1 MQPLEPS
8 QGGAGGQALLSLSFI
23 DTEAGK
29 AVMHQATTF
38 YSDGLDVIA
47 EFLACSRPAADGI
60 VAVYQDQRQYEHAM
74 RQLARWNRSQG
85 LISGNEVALRISVSA
100 GTWNGLYAAALSMG
114 RAATPDAI
122 GMSTCGAGGMLAELS
137 SVPLMADALQPC
149 ASHPHLHSP
158 GPGAGHEDGP
168 WLQLAWQPLQ
178 KLLLRDRLLEQE
190 VRRPRLSVEAMPQG
204 CAGLDADTLTHG
216 FVLQAPGQPPQLIC
230 APGWQ
235 ARIAEEVGRHFK
247 ASVLLLFRLMF
258 HDTGQGWGWEAD
270 SAQCRGL
277 SMLMAQAEDT
287 GLTDFNGMS
296 ETCMLLT
303 DAIDKT
309 ASGEALEGGL
319 SAAVLLAD
327 AVMKLAAMWPQEML
341 HPRHPSARLMA
352 GWMAQVD
359 EKAQVAP
366 DALLGPG
373 VRIGRGSVVESGAII
388 QGGAEVGAGVLI
400 PEGVV
405 VAAGARVT
413 SLMLDEVLLPPGTV
427 LCGSAR
433 LQRGVRVG
441 RQVTL
446 GSNVHIG
453 TDVHLPDGIVVA
465 DLARVRRIYLGRG
478 VVMAPGTRIEGN
490 LSVGMRSRIGSRVC
504 FGADVDVGAEAEI
517 GSGLY
522 LPRGIMVAAGA
533 RISRCNIA
541 ASTSIPPGT
550 VLHGDLTLRRN
561 CVVGIGVVFGYGA
574 DIGPDVMLPSGVTV
588 MANARIERL
597 QLNGCQL
604 PHQTMI
610 GGNLTLGRQC
620 RVGRHVVFE
629 GDNRISPAVQLPAGI
644 YVSKGA
650 RIKYLRLH
658 APLPLRTVVCGN
670 LITGPTAQIGR
681 GVILGADVTLR
692 ATIPDGISVAPGAVV
707 RKCDV
712 AGAVLGWDTRIEGD
726 LYLADG
732 VELGDHTR
740 FEHGVRI
747 KTACRIP
754 DGLVFRAGARVRF
767 FELAPDVTLPPGT
780 RIGGSLRLAQ
790 GVQVGA
796 GVEFG
801 DDVEVG
807 PGVHIPDGA
816 RIANQAR
823 ITHLDIAPD
832 ADLPACFHLHGNA
845 IVGAAACIGDNAM
858 LGRDV
863 VIGPGVTL
871 PAGTML
877 CDGARLGDLRL
888 GEGVSLPA
896 GTRIGGNLV
905 VRRGAV
911 LDGDVEFGANVEIG
925 PHVRLPEGL
934 QVAPG
939 TCLRV
944 LSIASDVQ
952 VPHGTRIQGDL
963 WMSVGVKIGQQV
975 VFGADIRIGP
985 GVPIPDGAMIGDGAR
1000 IDRLQIADNVMLGSE
1015 VVFTGNAVID
1025 ACACIGVGVLL
1036 GKDVVIG
1043 PRVRLPHGVVVADR
1057 ARVRRFCI
1065 GPRAT
1070 LPAMFIVEGNLTL
1083 GQGVVVGHGAR
1094 LGPDVWAEPG
1104 AVINDYAEIPA
1115 GTRVTAAIRTA
1126 GIIPVAPSP
1135 DASLPVWQA
1144 YMAQLSLNRQQ
1155 GTTQVDAQAPGPQ
1168 PRQAAVATAQP
1179 ADADT
1184 APAPEALPRPASAPI
1199 TIPSVPTAYP
1209 SHAPAFRPLSPFG

>member
-1 MQPLEPS
+1 
-8 QGGAGGQALLSLSFI
+8 
-23 DTEAGK
+23 
-29 AVMHQATTF
+29 MHQATTF

-85 LISGNEVALRISVSA
+85 LISGNEAALRISVSA

-114 RAATPDAI
+114 RAATPDGISMGRAATPDAI
-122 GMSTCGAGGMLAELS
+122 NMATCGAGGMLAELS

-149 ASHPHLHSP
+149 DSHPHLRGP

-168 WLQLAWQPLQ
+168 WLQLGWQPLQ

-190 VRRPRLSVEAMPQG
+190 VRRPRLSVEAMPQS
-204 CAGLDADTLTHG
+204 CAGLDADTLAHG

-235 ARIAEEVGRHFK
+235 ARIAQEVGCHFK

-258 HDTGQGWGWEAD
+258 HDIGQGWGWDAD

-277 SMLMAQAEDT
+277 SMLMAQAEDA

-303 DAIDKT
+303 DAIDKA

-400 PEGVV
+400 PEGVM
-405 VAAGARVT
+405 VAAGARVK
-413 SLMLDEVLLPPGTV
+413 SLELEGVLLPFGTV
-427 LCGSAR
+427 LRGSAR
-433 LQRGVRVG
+433 LQRGVRLG

-446 GSNVHIG
+446 GANVEIG
-453 TDVHLPDGIVVA
+453 VGVHLPEGIVVA
-465 DLARVRRIYLGRG
+465 DLARVRQLYLGRG
-478 VVMAPGTRIEGN
+478 VVLPPGTRIEGSV
-490 LSVGMRSRIGSRVC
+490 SVGTRSRIGSRVC
-504 FGADVDVGAEAEI
+504 FGADVEVGAEAEI

-541 ASTSIPPGT
+541 SSTSIPPGT

-574 DIGPDVMLPSGVTV
+574 DVGPDVLIPSGVTV

-604 PHQTMI
+604 PHQTII

-620 RVGRHVVFE
+620 RVGRSVVFE
-629 GDNRISPAVQLPAGI
+629 GDNRIGPALQLPSGI
-644 YVSKGA
+644 HVARGA
-650 RIKYLRLH
+650 RINYLRLH
-658 APLPLRTVVCGN
+658 APLPLPLRTVLHGN
-670 LITGPTAQIGR
+670 LIVGPTARVGR
-681 GVILGADVTLR
+681 GVTLGADVTLR
-692 ATIPDGISVAPGAVV
+692 ATIPDGLSVAPGAVV

-712 AGAVLGWDTRIEGD
+712 AGALLGWNTCIEGD
-726 LYLADG
+726 LYLASG
-732 VELGDHTR
+732 VALGDHTR
-740 FEHGVRI
+740 FEQDVRI

-767 FELAPDVTLPPGT
+767 FELAPDVTLPAGT

-790 GVQVGA
+790 GVRVGA

-816 RIANQAR
+816 RIGDQAR
-823 ITHLDIAPD
+823 ITRLEIAPD

-925 PHVRLPEGL
+925 PHMRLPKGL

-963 WMSVGVKIGQQV
+963 WIAAGVKIGQQV

-985 GVPIPDGAMIGDGAR
+985 GVSIPDGAIIGDGAR

-1126 GIIPVAPSP
+1126 GSIPVAPSP

-1155 GTTQVDAQAPGPQ
+1155 GTTPADAQAPGPQ
-1168 PRQAAVATAQP
+1168 PRQATMSAAQP

-1184 APAPEALPRPASAPI
+1184 APAPEALPRPVSAPI
-1199 TIPSVPTAYP
+1199 AIPSAPPAYP
-1209 SHAPAFRPLSPFG
+1209 SHAPGFRPLSPFG

>member
-1 MQPLEPS
+1 
-8 QGGAGGQALLSLSFI
+8 
-23 DTEAGK
+23 
-29 AVMHQATTF
+29 MHQSTTF

-47 EFLACSRPAADGI
+47 EFLACARPAADGI
-60 VAVYQDQRQYEHAM
+60 VAVYQDQRQWDHAM
-74 RQLARWNRSQG
+74 RQLARWSRGHG
-85 LISGNEVALRISVSA
+85 LVSGDEAALRISVSA
-100 GTWNGLYAAALSMG
+100 STWNGLYAAALSIG

-122 GMSTCGAGGMLAELS
+122 GMAARGAGGMLADLS
-137 SVPLMADALQPC
+137 AVPLMADALQPC
-149 ASHPHLHSP
+149 DSHPHLRSADL
-158 GPGAGHEDGP
+158 GAGHEDGP

-190 VRRPRLSVEAMPQG
+190 VKRPRLIVETMPQS
-204 CAGLDADTLTHG
+204 CANLDADTLAHG

-230 APGWQ
+230 AAGWQ
-235 ARIAEEVGRHFK
+235 ARIAQEVGRHFK
-247 ASVLLLFRLMF
+247 ASVLLLFRLIF
-258 HDTGQGWGWEAD
+258 HDAGQGWGWEAD

-277 SMLMAQAEDT
+277 SMLMTQAEDA

-296 ETCMLLT
+296 QTCMLLT

-309 ASGEALEGGL
+309 AAGDALEGDL
-319 SAAVLLAD
+319 SAVVLLAH
-327 AVMKLAAMWPQEML
+327 AVKKLAAMWPQEML
-341 HPRHPSARLMA
+341 HPRHPSARLLA
-352 GWMAQVD
+352 GWMAQIGD
-359 EKAQVAP
+359 KAQVAP

-373 VRIGRGSVVESGAII
+373 VSIGSGSVVESGAII
-388 QGGAEVGAGVLI
+388 HGGAEVGAGVLI

-413 SLMLDEVLLPPGTV
+413 SLALEGVSLPPGTV

-433 LQRGVRVG
+433 LQCGVRVG
-441 RQVTL
+441 RHVTL
-446 GSNVHIG
+446 GSNVEISAG
-453 TDVHLPDGIVVA
+453 VYLPDGIVVA

-478 VVMAPGTRIEGN
+478 VVMAPGTRIEGS
-490 LSVGMRSRIGSRVC
+490 LSVGMRSRTGNNVC
-504 FGADVDVGAEAEI
+504 FGADVEVGAEAEI

-533 RISRCNIA
+533 SISRCSIA

-574 DIGPDVMLPSGVTV
+574 DVGPDVIIPSGVTV
-588 MANARIERL
+588 MANARVERL

-620 RVGRHVVFE
+620 RVGRSVVFE
-629 GDNRISPAVQLPAGI
+629 GDNRIGPAVQLPAGI
-644 YVSKGA
+644 NVARGA
-650 RIKYLRLH
+650 RINYLRLH
-658 APLPLRTVVCGN
+658 APLPLPLRTVLHGN
-670 LITGPTAQIGR
+670 LIVGPTARIGR
-681 GVILGADVTLR
+681 GVNLGADVTVR
-692 ATIPDGISVAPGAVV
+692 ASIPDGISVASGAVV

-712 AGAVLGWDTRIEGD
+712 AGALLGWDTRIEGD
-726 LYLADG
+726 LYLASG

-790 GVQVGA
+790 GVRVGA

-801 DDVEVG
+801 SDVEVG

-816 RIANQAR
+816 RITNQAR
-823 ITHLDIAPD
+823 ITQLDIASD
-832 ADLPACFHLHGNA
+832 AHLPNCFHLHGNA
-845 IVGAAACIGDNAM
+845 VIGAGACIGDNVM

-863 VIGPGVTL
+863 VIGPGITL
-871 PAGTML
+871 PPGVIL
-877 CDGARLGDLRL
+877 CDGARLTDLRL
-888 GEGVSLPA
+888 GEGVVLPA
-896 GTRIGGNLV
+896 GTRIGGNLL

-911 LDGDVEFGANVEIG
+911 LGSDVEFGADVEIG
-925 PHVRLPEGL
+925 PYVRLPEGL

-939 TCLRV
+939 TCLRA
-944 LSIASDVQ
+944 LCIASNVQ
-952 VPHGTRIQGDL
+952 VPPGTRIHGDL
-963 WMSVGVKIGQQV
+963 SISSGVKLGQQV
-975 VFGADIRIGP
+975 VFGSDIRLGP
-985 GVPIPDGAMIGDGAR
+985 GVPIPDGAIIGNGAR
-1000 IDRLQIADNVMLGSE
+1000 IDRLRIAGNVTLGRE
-1015 VVFTGNAVID
+1015 VVFTGNAVIQTS
-1025 ACACIGVGVLL
+1025 ACIGDGVLL
-1036 GKDVVIG
+1036 GRSVVIG
-1043 PRVRLPHGVVVADR
+1043 PRVRLPHGVVVADG

-1065 GPRAT
+1065 GPRTA
-1070 LPAMFIVEGNLTL
+1070 LPAMFIVEGNLCL

-1094 LGPDVWAEPG
+1094 FGDGVQVAPG

-1115 GTRVTAAIRTA
+1115 GTRVAAALRDE
-1126 GIIPVAPSP
+1126 GSVPVAPPP

-1144 YMAQLSLNRQQ
+1144 YMAQLSLNREQE
-1155 GTTQVDAQAPGPQ
+1155 TTPVDAQALAPEIVQTAVSAFPSADTEPAQAPDGL
-1168 PRQAAVATAQP
+1168 PRPVSAPIPIPVAATAYP
-1179 ADADT
+1179 
-1184 APAPEALPRPASAPI
+1184 APAPG
-1199 TIPSVPTAYP
+1199 
-1209 SHAPAFRPLSPFG
+1209 FRPLSPFG

>member
-1 MQPLEPS
+1 
-8 QGGAGGQALLSLSFI
+8 
-23 DTEAGK
+23 
-29 AVMHQATTF
+29 MHQATTF

-60 VAVYQDQRQYEHAM
+60 VAVYQDPRQYEHAM
-74 RQLARWNRSQG
+74 RQLARWNRSHG
-85 LISGNEVALRISVSA
+85 LISGDEAALRIGVST

-122 GMSTCGAGGMLAELS
+122 GMSVRGAGGMLAELS
-137 SVPLMADALQPC
+137 AVPLMADAMQPC
-149 ASHPHLHSP
+149 DSHPHLRSP
-158 GPGAGHEDGP
+158 GQGAGHEDGP

-190 VRRPRLSVEAMPQG
+190 ARRPRLSVAAMPQG
-204 CAGLDADTLTHG
+204 CAWLDADTLAHG
-216 FVLQAPGQPPQLIC
+216 FLLQAPGQPPQLIC

-235 ARIAEEVGRHFK
+235 ARVAQEVERHFK

-258 HDTGQGWGWEAD
+258 HDAGQGWGWDAD

-277 SMLMAQAEDT
+277 ATLMAQAEDT
-287 GLTDFNGMS
+287 GLSDFNGMS
-296 ETCMLLT
+296 ETCMLLA
-303 DAIDKT
+303 DAIDKA
-309 ASGEALEGGL
+309 ASGEALEGSL

-413 SLMLDEVLLPPGTV
+413 SLALEGVMLPAGTV

-441 RQVTL
+441 RQVSL
-446 GSNVHIG
+446 GANAEIG
-453 TDVHLPDGIVVA
+453 AGVHLPDGIVVA
-465 DLARVRRIYLGRG
+465 DLARVRQLYLGRG
-478 VVMAPGTRIEGN
+478 VVLAPGTRIEGS
-490 LSVGMRSRIGSRVC
+490 LSVGTRSRIGDGVC
-504 FGADVDVGAEAEI
+504 FGADVEVGAEAEI
-517 GSGLY
+517 GSGLH

-541 ASTSIPPGT
+541 ASASIPPGT

-574 DIGPDVMLPSGVTV
+574 DVGPDVIIPSGVTV

-597 QLNGCQL
+597 QLNGCEL

-620 RVGRHVVFE
+620 RVGRSVVFE
-629 GDNRISPAVQLPAGI
+629 GDNRIGPAVQLPAG
-644 YVSKGA
+644 VHVARGA
-650 RIKYLRLH
+650 RINYLRLH
-658 APLPLRTVVCGN
+658 APLPLRTAIHGN
-670 LITGPTAQIGR
+670 LIVGPTARVGR

-692 ATIPDGISVAPGAVV
+692 ATIPDGLSVAPGAVV

-712 AGAVLGWDTRIEGD
+712 AGALLGSNTCIAGD
-726 LYLADG
+726 LYLASG
-732 VELGDHTR
+732 VALGDHIR
-740 FEHGVRI
+740 LEHGVRI
-747 KTACRIP
+747 KTACRVP

-767 FELAPDVTLPPGT
+767 FEVAPDVTLPAGT

-790 GVQVGA
+790 GVRVGA

-807 PGVHIPDGA
+807 PGVCIPDGA
-816 RIANQAR
+816 RIADQAR
-823 ITHLDIAPD
+823 ITRLEIAPD

-858 LGRDV
+858 LGQDV
-863 VIGPGVTL
+863 VIGPGVAL

-896 GTRIGGNLV
+896 GTRIGGNLI

-911 LDGDVEFGANVEIG
+911 LGSDVEFGANVEIG

-939 TCLRV
+939 TRLGA
-944 LSIASDVQ
+944 LSIASNVR
-952 VPHGTRIQGDL
+952 VPYGTRIHGDL
-963 WMSVGVKIGQQV
+963 SMSAGVTIGRQV
-975 VFGADIRIGP
+975 VFGAGIRLGP
-985 GVPIPDGAMIGDGAR
+985 GVPVPDGAVIGDGAR
-1000 IDRLQIADNVMLGSE
+1000 IDRLQIAGNVTLGSE
-1015 VVFTGNAVID
+1015 VVFTGNAVIG
-1025 ACACIGVGVLL
+1025 ACACVGDGVLL

-1043 PRVRLPHGVVVADR
+1043 PRVRLPPGVVVADR
-1057 ARVRRFCI
+1057 ARVRRFCV
-1065 GPRAT
+1065 GPRTT

-1094 LGPDVWAEPG
+1094 LGADVRAEPG

-1115 GTRVTAAIRTA
+1115 GTRMTAAIGAA
-1126 GIIPVAPSP
+1126 GSIPVAPPP

-1144 YMAQLSLNRQQ
+1144 YMAQLSLNLQQ
-1155 GTTQVDAQAPGPQ
+1155 GTTPVDAQTPGPQ
-1168 PRQAAVATAQP
+1168 PSQATVSTAQT
-1179 ADADT
+1179 ADTET
-1184 APAPEALPRPASAPI
+1184 APAPEALPRPVSAPI
-1199 TIPSVPTAYP
+1199 AIPQALTAYP
-1209 SHAPAFRPLSPFG
+1209 SHAPGLRPLSPFG